1 MDNEYFMKKALEE
14 AEKAYKIDEVP
25 IGCVIVRNDEIIAT
39 GYNKRNTEKNPLYH
53 AEIIAINKAA
63 QIVGDWRL
71 EDCKLYVTVEP
82 CPMCAGA
89 IVQAR
94 IPEVIFG
101 ARNKKAGCSGSVLDI
116 LNEPK
121 LNHQVNVVEGVL
133 SDECGDLMTSFFKR
147 FRQ

>member
-1 MDNEYFMKKALEE
+1 
-14 AEKAYKIDEVP
+14 
-25 IGCVIVRNDEIIAT
+25 
-39 GYNKRNTEKNPLYH
+39 
-53 AEIIAINKAA
+53 
-63 QIVGDWRL
+63 
-71 EDCKLYVTVEP
+71 
-82 CPMCAGA
+82 MCAGA

>member
-1 MDNEYFMKKALEE
+1 MNNFMEE
-14 AEKAYKIDEVP
+14 ALRLAKQSFDEGEVP
-25 IGCVIVRNDEIIAT
+25 VGAVIVKDGEIVGRGRNRREN
-39 GYNKRNTEKNPLYH
+39 GKNALFH
-53 AEIIAINKAA
+53 AEISAIDEACRNL
-63 QIVGDWRL
+63 GGWRL
-71 EDCKLYVTVEP
+71 WQCEMYVTLEP

-101 ARNKKAGCSGSVLDI
+101 ARNKKAGCSGSVLNI

-121 LNHQVNVVEGVL
+121 LNHQVKVVEGVL
-133 SDECGDLMTSFFKR
+133 SDECGGLMTSFFKR

>member
-14 AEKAYKIDEVP
+14 AEKACKIDEVP

-39 GYNKRNTEKNPLYH
+39 GYNKRNTAKNPLCH
-53 AEIIAINKAA
+53 AEIIAINMAA

-121 LNHQVNVVEGVL
+121 LNHQVKVIDGVL

>member
-39 GYNKRNTEKNPLYH
+39 GYNKRNTGKNPLCH

-101 ARNKKAGCSGSVLDI
+101 ARNKKAGCSGSVLNI

-121 LNHQVNVVEGVL
+121 LNHQVKVVEGVL
-133 SDECGDLMTSFFKR
+133 SDECGGLMTSFFKR

>member
-39 GYNKRNTEKNPLYH
+39 GYNKRNTAKNPLCH

-101 ARNKKAGCSGSVLDI
+101 ARNKKAGCSGSVLNI

-121 LNHQVNVVEGVL
+121 LNHQVKVVEGVL
-133 SDECGDLMTSFFKR
+133 SDECGGLMTSFFKR